1 LLVACCLM
9 LSKQYFSYIHAVNKL
24 TYNKIELLTSIWIAT
39 EKKDIYTYVHSDN
52 PILIVLYNYF
62 LARALLHQLSRRNKI
77 DLQ

>member
-1 LLVACCLM
+1 M
-9 LSKQYFSYIHAVNKL
+9 KHTTTGGVN
-24 TYNKIELLTSIWIAT
+24 
-39 EKKDIYTYVHSDN
+39 DILAINESDN